1 MGDVP
6 RAAFRV
12 RGLLALEYTA
22 EDWYNTENRG
32 GMDMT
37 EHIISVSDPALPLYS
52 NLANISAVLNTME
65 DINWCGFYIAQGET
79 LYVGPFQG
87 EPACT
92 RIPFGKGVC
101 GTAAER
107 KAAVIVPDVR
117 EFPGHI
123 ACSALSASEIVVP
136 IMRDGR
142 VLGVI
147 DIDSPSL
154 DRFDESDRAELERAA
169 EFIATLFPPDAKPAD

>member
-1 MGDVP
+1 
-6 RAAFRV
+6 
-12 RGLLALEYTA
+12 
-22 EDWYNTENRG
+22 
-32 GMDMT
+32 MT
-37 EHIISVSDPALPLYS
+37 ERIISLCDPTLPLYS
-52 NLANISAVLNTME
+52 NLANISALLNTMG
-65 DINWCGFYIAQGET
+65 DVNWCGFYLAQGET

-101 GTAAER
+101 GTAAY
-107 KAAVIVPDVR
+107 KKISVIVPDVH

-123 ACSALSASEIVVP
+123 ACSEVSASEIVVP

-147 DIDSPSL
+147 DIDSPTVN
-154 DRFDESDRAELERAA
+154 RFDESDRVELERAA
-169 EFIATLFPPDAKPAD
+169 EFIATLFPTDGKTGDI

>member
-1 MGDVP
+1 
-6 RAAFRV
+6 
-12 RGLLALEYTA
+12 
-22 EDWYNTENRG
+22 
-32 GMDMT
+32 MT
-37 EHIISVSDPALPLYS
+37 ERIISICDPTLPLYS
-52 NLANISAVLNTME
+52 NLSNISAVLNTMG
-65 DINWCGFYIAQGET
+65 DVNWCGFYLARGEM

-101 GTAAER
+101 GTAAA
-107 KAAVIVPDVR
+107 KKTALIVPNVH

-136 IMRDGR
+136 IMRDGS

-147 DIDSPSL
+147 DIDSPTL
-154 DRFDESDRAELERAA
+154 NRFDERDRAELEKAA
-169 EFIATLFPPDAKPAD
+169 SFIATLFPKNEKAED